1 MISKPNAILI
11 LNPPNGNQG
20 FMLPQVTTPN
30 RLLINPISP
39 AEDGLVVYDITD
51 QAFYYWKSGAWK
63 KGLGDSINQNLSYD
77 PITHRLSISNGNVID
92 LATLKE
98 IPSMV
103 GQTGKYITTD
113 GTSLSWATLSNLGDI
128 TSILTGPGLTGG
140 VLSGDATLSVSIDN
154 TTISFN
160 TSNQLQLS
168 DAAVT
173 GVKIADGTISSSK
186 LNNSGVISGTY
197 GNGNQVSQLTIDPQG
212 RVTNAANVA
221 ISGGPPT
228 GAAGGDLAGL
238 YPNPT
243 IANNAITTNKINDA
257 AVTSAKL
264 ANTTVTAG
272 SYGTGTQIPQLV
284 VDAQGRIT
292 SVVNTTMLGAPPTG
306 AAGGDLTGTYPNPAV
321 ANNSI
326 TTAKIINGAV
336 IAAKLANTSV
346 TPNTYGTATQVPQFT
361 VDAQGRITNVLN
373 TTITGVSPTGVA
385 GGDLNGT
392 YPNPT
397 VATNAITTAKIIDGA
412 VTATKLANTAVTP
425 NTYGAA
431 TQVSQFTVDA
441 QGRVTNAAN
450 VTISGVAPAGA
461 AGGDLTGTYPNPT
474 VANDAITTVKI
485 INGAVTAAKL
495 ANTTVTAGGYGTGT
509 QVPQFTVDAQ
519 GRITSVVNT
528 TISGAPPTGAAGG
541 GLSGTYPNPTVAN
554 DAITTV
560 KIINGAVTA
569 AKLANTTVTA
579 GGYGTGTQVPQFTV
593 DAQGRIT
600 SVVNTTISGTP
611 PTGAAGGDLT
621 GTYPNPVVANDA
633 ITTVKIINGAVT
645 AAKLANTTVTAGG
658 YGTGTQ
664 VPQFTVDAQGRITSV
679 VNTTIS
685 GTPPTGAA
693 GGDLTGTYPSPVVAN
708 DAITTVKIIN
718 GAVTAAKLANTTVTA
733 GGYGTGTQVPQFTVD
748 AQGRIT
754 SVVNTTISGAPPTGA
769 AGGDLTGTYPNP
781 TVANNSITTVKILN
795 SAVTAT
801 KLANTSVTPNTYG
814 TATQVPQFTVDAQG
828 RITNVLNTTITGVPP
843 AGVAGGDLNGTYP
856 NPTVATNAITTA
868 KIIDG
873 AVTATK
879 LANTAVTPN
888 TYGTGTQVSQ
898 ITIDAQGRIT
908 SAANVT
914 VSGAAPTGV
923 AGGNL
928 AGTYPNPTIAAAA
941 GSNIVTAVNDG
952 ATIGTINSSRLN
964 AGVVLDTESPAGGDL
979 SGNFSTG
986 LQINANAI
994 TTAEITDLTIATAD
1008 LANSSVTAAKLANT
1022 TVTANTYG
1030 SATQVSQFTVD
1041 AQGRLTNAT
1050 NIPIV
1055 VAGDVT
1061 GALTTTTVAKIQ
1073 GVNVSSTNPTDQ
1085 QVLQYELATT
1095 QWKAVTVPGLS
1106 SLVAFKVRQTTPQSV
1121 SVLTPITW
1129 DNELYDDGSN
1139 FASNRFTAP
1148 SNGLYHFDATV
1159 TINDLDKRDAIQIIL
1174 RVGITDI
1181 QKAYAYTGDVS
1192 GGADT
1197 NAAISTDVKL
1207 VAGDQVRVLITAPG
1221 GYFTEGDITST
1232 QFSGRKIF

>member
-461 AGGDLTGTYPNPT
+461 AGGDLTGTYP
-474 VANDAITTVKI
+474 
-485 INGAVTAAKL
+485 
-495 ANTTVTAGGYGTGT
+495 
-509 QVPQFTVDAQ
+509 
-519 GRITSVVNT
+519 
-528 TISGAPPTGAAGG
+528 
-541 GLSGTYPNPTVAN
+541 
-554 DAITTV
+554 
-560 KIINGAVTA
+560 
-569 AKLANTTVTA
+569 
-579 GGYGTGTQVPQFTV
+579 
-593 DAQGRIT
+593 
-600 SVVNTTISGTP
+600 
-611 PTGAAGGDLT
+611 
-621 GTYPNPVVANDA
+621 
-633 ITTVKIINGAVT
+633 
-645 AAKLANTTVTAGG
+645 
-658 YGTGTQ
+658 
-664 VPQFTVDAQGRITSV
+664 
-679 VNTTIS
+679 
-685 GTPPTGAA
+685 
-693 GGDLTGTYPSPVVAN
+693 SPVVAN

-1061 GALTTTTVAKIQ
+1061 GALATTTVAKIQ

-1159 TINDLDKRDAIQIIL
+1159 TINNLDKRDEIQIIL

-1181 QKAYAYTGDVS
+1181 QKAYAYAGDVPT
-1192 GGADT
+1192 GADT

>member
-51 QAFYYWKSGAWK
+51 QAFYYWKSGVWK

-461 AGGDLTGTYPNPT
+461 AGGDLTGTYPNP
-474 VANDAITTVKI
+474 A
-485 INGAVTAAKL
+485 
-495 ANTTVTAGGYGTGT
+495 
-509 QVPQFTVDAQ
+509 
-519 GRITSVVNT
+519 
-528 TISGAPPTGAAGG
+528 
-541 GLSGTYPNPTVAN
+541 
-554 DAITTV
+554 
-560 KIINGAVTA
+560 
-569 AKLANTTVTA
+569 
-579 GGYGTGTQVPQFTV
+579 
-593 DAQGRIT
+593 
-600 SVVNTTISGTP
+600 
-611 PTGAAGGDLT
+611 
-621 GTYPNPVVANDA
+621 
-633 ITTVKIINGAVT
+633 
-645 AAKLANTTVTAGG
+645 
-658 YGTGTQ
+658 
-664 VPQFTVDAQGRITSV
+664 
-679 VNTTIS
+679 
-685 GTPPTGAA
+685 
-693 GGDLTGTYPSPVVAN
+693 VAN